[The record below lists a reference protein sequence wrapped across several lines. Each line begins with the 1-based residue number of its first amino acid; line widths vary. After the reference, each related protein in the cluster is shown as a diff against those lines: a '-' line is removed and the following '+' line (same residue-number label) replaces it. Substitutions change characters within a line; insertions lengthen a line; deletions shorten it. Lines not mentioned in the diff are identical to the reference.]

1 MRKQGTVI
9 RWDEVKGF
17 GFINSPQS
25 SAQLFFHIRDWRGG
39 TTPTAKLLVSFE
51 EIHVGGKGP
60 RAMDVR
66 PEDGQSSALKPQQHK
81 APRQAA
87 QTASPPHRSQASRR
101 ASPSR
106 QETPALP
113 TLTLMLV
120 WTGLLVAGVALG
132 RLNWLFLPA
141 AFILNLVTFY
151 VYWRDKYAATK
162 GAWRTKEDTLHLFG
176 LLGGWPGAW
185 FAHQI
190 LRHKSVKQA
199 FRHVY
204 WTTAILNVVALGAW
218 VLLPWLPLPQ

>member
-1 MRKQGTVI
+1 MRKQGTVT

-17 GFINSPQS
+17 GFIHNPQ
-25 SAQLFFHIRDWRGG
+25 AGNQLFFHIRDWRGSA
-39 TTPTAKLLVSFE
+39 TPSARLQVSFE

-66 PEDGQSSALKPQQHK
+66 PESDRPAAPAPSNHKVTPQAVH
-81 APRQAA
+81 
-87 QTASPPHRSQASRR
+87 TAGPPHRGQAPRR
-101 ASPSR
+101 ARPSR
-106 QETPALP
+106 QDTPALP
-113 TLTLMLV
+113 ALALMLV
-120 WTGLLVAGVALG
+120 WTGLLLAGVALG
-132 RLNWLFLPA
+132 RMGWLILPA

-151 VYWRDKYAATK
+151 AYWRDKFAATQ

-199 FRHVY
+199 FRNVY
-204 WTTAILNVVALGAW
+204 WTTAIVNVIALGAW
-218 VLLPWLPLPQ
+218 VLLPWLPLTR